1 MGLHRRINLSMQI
14 PYHGRCLVDA
24 GFANIKRLYQRTD
37 VDSLSTM
44 VEVVNNSAKSN
55 VAVQYMDS
63 EDGHN
68 WEWYN
73 WKVFLEA
80 HFSTLRGIRKYQHF
94 RFDVDHPG
102 N

>member
-1 MGLHRRINLSMQI
+1 MQI

-44 VEVVNNSAKSN
+44 VDVVNNSAKSN

-73 WKVFLEA
+73 WKAFLEA

-94 RFDVDHPG
+94 RFDVDHPS